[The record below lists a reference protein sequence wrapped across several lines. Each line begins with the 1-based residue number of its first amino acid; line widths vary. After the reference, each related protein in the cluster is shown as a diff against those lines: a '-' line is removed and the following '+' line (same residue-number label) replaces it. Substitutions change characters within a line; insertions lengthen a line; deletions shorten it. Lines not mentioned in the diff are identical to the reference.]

1 MRGLFSCVHPDHG
14 LRAEWEGWMETM
26 KYDWMLDV
34 IADLETFALANGMHD
49 LAAELADLKL
59 TAAADIALKLASEA
73 EESRAERGRQNL
85 H

>member
-1 MRGLFSCVHPDHG
+1 MRGPFSFVHPDHG
-14 LRAEWEGWMETM
+14 LRADWEGWMETM

-34 IADLETFALANGMHD
+34 LADLEAFALANDMQD

-59 TAAADIALKLASEA
+59 IAAADIALKEA
-73 EESRAERGRQNL
+73 NETEATRAARGRQNL